1 LLSGILIPFDSIDFY
16 RYWCGYRKPN
26 IVTHALDI
34 FDSDFIADSYLIADC
49 YKHVERQE
57 NPLLFLF

>member
-1 LLSGILIPFDSIDFY
+1 LIPFDSIDFY

-26 IVTHALDI
+26 IVTHAFYI
-34 FDSDFIADSYLIADC
+34 FDSDFIADIDGIANG

-57 NPLLFLF
+57 NPLLFLFG